1 MRMLV
6 ASLLS
11 KEYFF
16 VLQIFDISTQQRMCA
31 AICIIKGCAFK
42 NLSFLTIAPGRLGI
56 FIKAIAFGTMRQ
68 YAANK
73 TNLKVLPLENLRLNI
88 VVVQKITPKDNIF

>member
-1 MRMLV
+1 MLV
-6 ASLLS
+6 ESLLS

-16 VLQIFDISTQQRMCA
+16 VLKIFDISTQQRMCA
-31 AICIIKGCAFK
+31 AICIIKGCSFK

-73 TNLKVLPLENLRLNI
+73 TNLKVLPLQNFRLNI
-88 VVVQKITPKDNIF
+88 AVRQKITPKDNIF